1 MCKSPLSMI
10 FYYSDGEKSPKV
22 VREEQKNDGRDMKTT
37 LLCVY
42 YAVVDI
48 ASAFPSF
55 KTAWAAAKRAI
66 GTLKGEQLT

>member
-1 MCKSPLSMI
+1 MI
-10 FYYSDGEKSPKV
+10 FITPMEKKSPKGV
-22 VREEQKNDGRDMKTT
+22 KEEQKIDERDMKTT
-37 LLCVY
+37 FLCVY